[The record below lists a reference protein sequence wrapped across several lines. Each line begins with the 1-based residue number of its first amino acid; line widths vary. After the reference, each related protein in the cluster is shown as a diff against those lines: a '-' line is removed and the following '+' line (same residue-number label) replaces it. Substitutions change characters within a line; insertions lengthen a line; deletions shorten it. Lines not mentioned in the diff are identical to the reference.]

1 MIQTQLNL
9 VQTDQRYKELD
20 EDAAQTI
27 IKCTNIKMKLNVKE
41 GKVDMCK
48 AIEDLEKEHFSA
60 GEQQGLERGLEQ
72 GLEQGLTRGVQAL
85 INICRSFEL
94 KYEDVKARII
104 SELAVKDD
112 EAERYMQ
119 KYW

>member
-1 MIQTQLNL
+1 V
-9 VQTDQRYKELD
+9 VQTDPRYKRVD

-27 IKCTNIKMKLNVKE
+27 IKCTNINMKLDVRE

-48 AIEDLEKEHFSA
+48 AIEDMKIEQFSA

-85 INICRSFEL
+85 IHICRSFEL

-104 SELAVKDD
+104 SELTIKDD
-112 EAERYMQ
+112 EAEKYMQ
-119 KYW
+119 KYWK